1 MLPGRPPPSN
11 VLLTPNVL
19 HAVNAEDSFVPVRFS
34 TFHVELKM
42 LETNVLVAQ
51 GPRTG
56 LGPVKG
62 KKKTVYAV
70 SRRCAMILRF
80 ILTPLSPVDPP
91 QVGWILWQ
99 LDRPDLCAPSLA
111 QLTSNLPALTPS
123 RSPRTVAAI
132 ASACAH
138 KYDTVVR
145 DTLNLTMTV
154 QESVVGRIGDYTTSR
169 VVVRDVECPVQ
180 FSSSAN

>member
-1 MLPGRPPPSN
+1 MLPRWPPPSN
-11 VLLTPNVL
+11 VLLTLNVL

-70 SRRCAMILRF
+70 RRPRAIILRF
-80 ILTPLSPVDPP
+80 TDDAVARRSPSSGLVRSATRPTRPVSWSLGAPTRTLTYPLV
-91 QVGWILWQ
+91 I
-99 LDRPDLCAPSLA
+99 
-111 QLTSNLPALTPS
+111 
-123 RSPRTVAAI
+123 PRTVAAI

-154 QESVVGRIGDYTTSR
+154 QESVVGRIGDHTTSR

-180 FSSSAN
+180 LSSSAN